1 MIYKPR
7 VMWHVYGSASK
18 YWCCP
23 DITTNSWTKKNTGA
37 LETFL
42 DHLWFALRIKP
53 LLVAKLNS

>member
-1 MIYKPR
+1 MR
-7 VMWHVYGSASK
+7 HVYGSASK

-23 DITTNSWTKKNTGA
+23 GITTNSWTKKNTGA

-42 DHLWFALRIKP
+42 DLLWFDLRIKP